1 MKIIQKRSKPLSIL
15 LVLSLFFMFV
25 LHQPVLAGMVGTEAV
40 LEPSQAQEVRDSL
53 ERLMAREDVRSALI
67 SRGIDPAEAR
77 ARVAT
82 LTDAE
87 AAQVAQMMESLP
99 TGGSFFEVLGILVVI
114 AFCVILILDLLGVTN
129 IFPFI
134 NPPQK

>member
-1 MKIIQKRSKPLSIL
+1 
-15 LVLSLFFMFV
+15 MFV
-25 LHQPVLAGMVGTEAV
+25 FHQPVLAGMVGTEAV
-40 LEPSQAQEVRDSL
+40 LEPSQTQDVRDSL
-53 ERLMAREDVRSALI
+53 EQLMAREDVQSVLI
-67 SRGIDPAEAR
+67 SRGIDPAEAQ

-87 AAQVAQMMESLP
+87 AAKVAEMMESLP
-99 TGGSFFEVLGILVVI
+99 TGGSFFEALGILVVI
-114 AFCVILILDLLGVTN
+114 AFCVLLILDLLGVTN